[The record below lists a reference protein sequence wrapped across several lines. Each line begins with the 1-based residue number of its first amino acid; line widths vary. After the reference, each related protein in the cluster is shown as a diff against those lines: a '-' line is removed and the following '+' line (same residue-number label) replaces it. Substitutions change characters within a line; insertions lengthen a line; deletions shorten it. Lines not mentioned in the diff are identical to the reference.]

1 MERRGSQ
8 RIPSLDFQVSGARN
22 SADSGNHDSRR
33 RFSVTLAAIHST
45 PRRVIGTQLAVT
57 AMRLIPRS
65 LVQARWLEA
74 IRRIDCG
81 TLTFVAPN
89 GEVHAVE
96 GSKPGPSARFAIKDW
111 DVVDRLVARGDIGL
125 GEDFIAGAWETDD
138 IEALISLFLLNLDRL
153 DGFAHGS
160 LWNRLGFV
168 LLNTVVRRNSE
179 TGSRR
184 NIEAHYDVGN
194 DFYRLW
200 LDETMTYSSALY
212 KQPTAPLGA
221 AQRAKYERILS
232 KLPER
237 ARVLEI
243 GCGWGGFA
251 EAAVDSGREVTGIT
265 ISPAQ
270 HNFARQRLG
279 GKVDIRL
286 EDYRRTRGVFD
297 AIVSIEM
304 FEAVGERYWPRYFH
318 TLAERLKRGGRA
330 VLQAITIRDDV
341 FPDYR
346 TRSDFIRQYVFPG
359 GMLPSLARMK
369 EEAERA
375 GLKMLDVF
383 SFGQDYARTLR
394 AWSKNQRAAELS
406 IRALGH
412 DDRFMRNWQF
422 YLGICASTFAVERTN
437 VVQVELAHA

>member
-1 MERRGSQ
+1 M
-8 RIPSLDFQVSGARN
+8 D
-22 SADSGNHDSRR
+22 
-33 RFSVTLAAIHST
+33 AIH
-45 PRRVIGTQLAVT
+45 
-57 AMRLIPRS
+57 
-65 LVQARWLEA
+65 
-74 IRRIDCG
+74 RIDHG
-81 TLTFVAPN
+81 TLTFAEPT
-89 GEVHAVE
+89 GDVHTIT
-96 GSKPGPSARFAIKDW
+96 GSKPGPCARFAIKDW
-111 DVVDRLVARGDIGL
+111 DVIERLVARGDIGL

-138 IEALISLFLLNLDRL
+138 MEALISLFLLNLDQL
-153 DGFAHGS
+153 DGFAHGR
-160 LWNRLGFV
+160 LWHRLGFV

-200 LDETMTYSSALY
+200 LDETMTYSSALF
-212 KQPTAPLGA
+212 KEPTAPLSA

-251 EAAVDSGREVTGIT
+251 EAATDSGRDVTGIT

-270 HNFARQRLG
+270 HAFARERLG
-279 GKVDIRL
+279 GKADIRL
-286 EDYRRTRGVFD
+286 EDYRRTKGVFD

-304 FEAVGERYWPRYFH
+304 VEAVGERYWPHYFQ
-318 TLAERLKRGGRA
+318 TLSERLKRGGRA
-330 VLQAITIRDDV
+330 VLQAITIRDDI
-341 FPDYR
+341 FPAYR

-375 GLKMLDVF
+375 GLKMLDAF
-383 SFGQDYARTLR
+383 SFGQDYAHTLR
-394 AWSKNQRAAELS
+394 AWSKRQRDAES
-406 IRALGH
+406 NIRALGY
-412 DDRFMRNWQF
+412 DERFMRNWQF
-422 YLGICASTFAVERTN
+422 YLGICASSFAVERTN
-437 VVQVELAHA
+437 VVQVEFAHA

>member
-1 MERRGSQ
+1 
-8 RIPSLDFQVSGARN
+8 
-22 SADSGNHDSRR
+22 
-33 RFSVTLAAIHST
+33 
-45 PRRVIGTQLAVT
+45 
-57 AMRLIPRS
+57 MRLIPRS

-81 TLTFVAPN
+81 TLTFVEPN
-89 GEVHAVE
+89 GEMHVVE
-96 GSKPGPSARFAIKDW
+96 GTKPGPSARFAIKDW

-194 DFYRLW
+194 DFYKLW
-200 LDETMTYSSALY
+200 LDETMTYSSALF
-212 KQPTAPLGA
+212 KEPAALLAA

-251 EAAVDSGREVTGIT
+251 EAAADSGRDVTGVT
-265 ISPAQ
+265 VSPAQ
-270 HNFARQRLG
+270 HAFARERLG
-279 GKVDIRL
+279 GKADIRL
-286 EDYRRTRGVFD
+286 EDYRRTDGMFD

-304 FEAVGERYWPRYFH
+304 FEAVGERYWPRYFQ
-318 TLAERLKRGGRA
+318 TLSGRLKRGGRA

-341 FPDYR
+341 FPAYR
-346 TRSDFIRQYVFPG
+346 ARSDFIRQYVFPG

-375 GLKMLDVF
+375 GLMMLDVF

-394 AWSKNQRAAELS
+394 AWGQRQRDAEPD

-412 DDRFMRNWQF
+412 DEHFMRNWQF
-422 YLGICASTFAVERTN
+422 YLGICAAAFAVERTN